1 MMKYNSVEECQNDVS
16 NLTNI
21 TNIIYATCAA
31 MYNAVAMWLII
42 VMICISIGLSAGA
55 WAAWGWKVGLV
66 VFMFINSFSFIF
78 CIASKYARKKI
89 SEQVISIRANIAMEC
104 FEKIEGFDKMED
116 WEKKQIFTNQI
127 CPAAQIVEINYNNAD
142 QCK

>member
-1 MMKYNSVEECQNDVS
+1 MMKYETIEECQNDVS

-31 MYNAVAMWLII
+31 MYNAVAAWLMIIMII
-42 VMICISIGLSAGA
+42 VSIGLAAGA
-55 WAAWGWKVGLV
+55 CSEWGWKTGLS
-66 VFMFINSFSFIF
+66 VFFCVNSLSIAF
-78 CIASKYARKKI
+78 CSASRKERKKI
-89 SEQVISIRANIAMEC
+89 SSQIISIRANIAMEC
-104 FEKIEGFDKMED
+104 FEKFEGYDKMED